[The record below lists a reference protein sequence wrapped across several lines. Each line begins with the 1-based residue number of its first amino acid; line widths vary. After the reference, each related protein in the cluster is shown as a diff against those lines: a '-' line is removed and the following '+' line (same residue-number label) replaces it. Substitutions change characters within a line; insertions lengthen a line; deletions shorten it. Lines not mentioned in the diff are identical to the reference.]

1 MTLPSLG
8 GKVGRRQA
16 RSRGL
21 AILALIVA
29 VLAVTAIAKAE
40 EIPYLEPRV
49 ASGELPPMAERLPA
63 VPDVTQ
69 MQAIGREVGRHGG
82 DLKMLMAKSRE
93 VRQMVV
99 YGYTRLVRYNE
110 NFELEPDVL
119 ERFEVED
126 DRVYTLYLRPGHKWS
141 DGHPFTAEDFRYY
154 WEDVANNK
162 DLYRLGA
169 PVIFVVNDETAR
181 FEIIDETTVRYS
193 WSQPNPGFLHQLAKA
208 RPPFIYRPAH
218 YLKQFH
224 ARYSTP
230 EELEKQIKKHR
241 KHNWVALHH
250 GLDDMYKNTN
260 PELPTLHPWVN
271 TTPAPAQRFV
281 FERNPFFHRVDDE
294 GRQLPYLDRVII
306 NIADSKIIPA
316 KATAGETHLQAR
328 YLRFDNY
335 TVLKKSE
342 KRHGFRTLLWRT
354 AKASHMTLYPNLTA
368 KDPVWR
374 TYMRDVRFRRAL
386 SLGINRRE
394 LNQVI
399 YYGLATEAQNTVL
412 PQSPLFREE
421 YRDAW
426 AQFDLDKANALLDD
440 MGLTERDAEGYRIM
454 PETGERLQII
464 VDTAGERS
472 EEIDVLQLIKDSW
485 RRIGVALFIKATQRD
500 FMRNRVFSGDALMSV
515 WYGHENGIAT
525 PDMSPEE
532 LAPVGQHQLCWS
544 KWGQHYETKGEGGE
558 TVDMPIPKQLLALL
572 DEWRR
577 TPDSAGRERIWHE
590 MLSIHAEQIFSIGL
604 ISAAKQPVVVDAR
617 LRNVPKVGTWNWD
630 PGAHFGIHRMDTFW
644 FAEMPEQASN
654 ASTVQ

>member
-1 MTLPSLG
+1 MTLSSLG
-8 GKVGRRQA
+8 GKIGRGRVLTCA
-16 RSRGL
+16 L
-21 AILALIVA
+21 AVIAPVA
-29 VLAVTAIAKAE
+29 VVLAASAIANAG
-40 EIPYLEPRV
+40 EIPYLEQRV
-49 ASGELPPMAERLPA
+49 NSGELPPMAERLPT
-63 VPDVTQ
+63 VPDVTA
-69 MQAIGREVGRHGG
+69 MQDVGREVGRYGG
-82 DLKMLMAKSRE
+82 DLKMLMGKSRE

-99 YGYTRLVRYNE
+99 YGYARLTRYSE
-110 NFELEPDVL
+110 DFELEPDIL

-154 WEDVANNK
+154 WDDVVNNK
-162 DLYRLGA
+162 DLYPLGV
-169 PVIFVVNDETAR
+169 PIIFLVGGETAK
-181 FEIIDETTVRYS
+181 FEVIDETTVRYS

-218 YLKQFH
+218 YMKQFH
-224 ARYSTP
+224 ARYTSP
-230 EELEKQIKKHR
+230 EDLAPQIKKHR

-260 PELPTLHPWVN
+260 PELPTLHPWIN
-271 TTPAPAQRFV
+271 TTAAPAQRFV
-281 FERNPFFHRVDDE
+281 FVRNPFFHRVDEE
-294 GRQLPYLDRVII
+294 GQQLPYIDRVII

-342 KRHGFRTLLWRT
+342 KRHKFRTFLWRT

-399 YYGLATEAQNTVL
+399 YYGLALEAQNTVL

-426 AQFDLDKANALLDD
+426 AEFDLDKANALLDD
-440 MGLTERDAEGYRIM
+440 MGLTERDAEGYRIL
-454 PETGERLQII
+454 PETGQRLQII

-485 RRIGVALFIKATQRD
+485 ARIGVAMFIKATQRD
-500 FMRNRVFSGDALMSV
+500 FMRNRVYSGDALMSV

-525 PDMSPEE
+525 ADMSPEE

-544 KWGQHYETKGEGGE
+544 KWGQNYETKGEGGE
-558 TVDMPIPKQLLALL
+558 AVDMPLPKQLLALL
-572 DEWRR
+572 NEWRR
-577 TPDSAGRERIWHE
+577 TPDTAGRERIWHE
-590 MLSIHAEQIFSIGL
+590 MLSIHADQVYTIGL
-604 ISAAKQPVVVDAR
+604 ISSAKQPVVVDAR
-617 LRNVPKVGTWNWD
+617 LRNVPQVGTWNWD

-644 FAEMPEQASN
+644 FDEMPEQASN
-654 ASTVQ
+654 APTVQ